1 MLPTPQ
7 RLRSKTRTLLQHS
20 NACITIKTEVIGS
33 VEGIDNSVDVFV
45 DGQYKG
51 GDKTEIKD
59 DLIAVTQYGSVV
71 SAKAPEWA
79 AAALKLVDGGM
90 GETLQALSPSRL
102 YRWMRTGTPSRADRA
117 LRRSTTPT
125 EGSPSRAS
133 GDEGALSKT
142 GDAAPIAP
150 LVALAIGGLG
160 LAVICVRRAR
170 GE

>member
-1 MLPTPQ
+1 M
-7 RLRSKTRTLLQHS
+7 QHS
-20 NACITIKTEVIGS
+20 NVCITIKTEVIGS

-90 GETLQALSPSRL
+90 GETPAGAFTFSLVQVDEDGNPIKGGQSAEAVND
-102 YRWMRTGTPSRADRA
+102 ADGRIA
-117 LRRSTTPT
+117 F
-125 EGSPSRAS
+125 EGFW
-133 GDEGALSKT
+133 
-142 GDAAPIAP
+142 
-150 LVALAIGGLG
+150 
-160 LAVICVRRAR
+160 
-170 GE
+170 